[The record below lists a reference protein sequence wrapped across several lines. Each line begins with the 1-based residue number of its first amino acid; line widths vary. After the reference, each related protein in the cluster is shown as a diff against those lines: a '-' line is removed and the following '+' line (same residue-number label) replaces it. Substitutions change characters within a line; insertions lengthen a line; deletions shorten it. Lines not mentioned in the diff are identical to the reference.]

1 MTPESVFMSEAFIDF
16 SQDWINDIL
25 TARSF
30 GREYIYIFLIKF
42 KFLPEVIGRFQIKIG
57 NKAFF

>member
-1 MTPESVFMSEAFIDF
+1 MSEAFIDF

-30 GREYIYIFLIKF
+30 RGEYIYIFLIKF
-42 KFLPEVIGRFQIKIG
+42 KFLPEMVGRVQIQIG
-57 NKAFF
+57 NKTFF